1 MDIFRKCMY
10 LVYINTEGK
19 SFLSCRKAEK
29 TESKRERMI
38 KYFCLGKWN
47 EAGRLSCPSEMGFN
61 IHYVSISIHTH
72 SFPHVKI
79 FQQRSYWKHK
89 KSSTAHGDEENFC
102 KILLA
107 FPHVRTNVYFMYIYI
122 YIGSISSSNT
132 YIFYLYVK

>member
-1 MDIFRKCMY
+1 MDIFRKCMYIY

-29 TESKRERMI
+29 TESKWERKI
-38 KYFCLGKWN
+38 KYFCWWQWN

-61 IHYVSISIHTH
+61 IHYVSISIHIVFH
-72 SFPHVKI
+72 MWKI
-79 FQQRSYWKHK
+79 FQQCSYWKHK
-89 KSSTAHGDEENFC
+89 KSSTAHGEEENFC

-107 FPHVRTNVYFMYIYI
+107 FPHVRTNVFI